1 MRARTELFIPAGDSV
16 SLVSFS
22 FSATLWTREN
32 FPLHLL
38 LLFLHSVSFF
48 LTFLSFHFFHLFFPS
63 TIQPRG
69 NPAPYSSR
77 EIFSKTGIVF
87 LIFLANHS
95 PGISLRR
102 NFYLS
107 LSPFFFRF
115 LSSTSQ
121 EILSNA
127 FLTRAISGRYVSN
140 IILLVIFDQKK
151 SLFNYTTK
159 KKRKKRRLIT
169 NYRERKLRD

>member
-121 EILSNA
+121 EILPLSRD
-127 FLTRAISGRYVSN
+127 FGKLRFKYHPFGN
-140 IILLVIFDQKK
+140 IRLKK
-151 SLFNYTTK
+151 N
-159 KKRKKRRLIT
+159 RIRCLIT
-169 NYRERKLRD
+169 QRKRNERSEG